1 MLTLLSKQNHFPT
14 KSLFQRASVRYY
26 SSLVYILPISLFFPS
41 FFPGCL
47 HLIPTL
53 LPEAATAGKVVWL
66 MSPELIHKT
75 HTDADVPLMQP
86 NTWNIIHEYKARFTR
101 MHKGIHKPVKNGLL
115 HMLTYF
121 IHSCI
126 DRFSHTRTDMR
137 TCGGPEWVGRDGG
150 VQGVL
155 LHLLSL
161 PFINH

>member
-1 MLTLLSKQNHFPT
+1 MLILLSKQNHFPT
-14 KSLFQRASVRYY
+14 KSLFQRASVRHY

-86 NTWNIIHEYKARFTR
+86 NTYMNTKRDLHECTR
-101 MHKGIHKPVKNGLL
+101 EYTNQWKMASYICSHILS
-115 HMLTYF
+115 Y
-121 IHSCI
+121 SCI
-126 DRFSHTRTDMR
+126 DRFPHTRTDTR

-150 VQGVL
+150 VRGVL